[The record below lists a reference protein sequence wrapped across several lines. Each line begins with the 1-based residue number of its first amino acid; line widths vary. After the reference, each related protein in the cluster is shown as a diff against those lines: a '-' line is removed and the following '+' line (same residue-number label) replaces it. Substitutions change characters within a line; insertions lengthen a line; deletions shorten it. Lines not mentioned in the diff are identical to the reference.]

1 MRDVTTPPPYHLII
15 SSNLRPAPLS
25 KRDQPTPQAGTT
37 GKFSGTESLSTY
49 LYTLSS
55 RPRKPCENEQV
66 SFGST
71 GFNDLKTT
79 RFAGIHLEGRP
90 LRGTAGDIGKSA
102 ALGLHRHWVGK
113 VEEDKG

>member
-1 MRDVTTPPPYHLII
+1 
-15 SSNLRPAPLS
+15 
-25 KRDQPTPQAGTT
+25 
-37 GKFSGTESLSTY
+37 
-49 LYTLSS
+49 
-55 RPRKPCENEQV
+55 V